1 MEQHNHR
8 PTQETAKPIN
18 KTFLASLFICNFAAN
33 SLYMNVCALL
43 PEYVDLN
50 YPEMTSFQVGCLMS
64 VYPLA

>member
-1 MEQHNHR
+1 MEPQFSR
-8 PTQETAKPIN
+8 PTYEAANPIN

-43 PEYVDLN
+43 PEYVDLK
-50 YPEMTSFQVGCLMS
+50 YSEMTSFQVGCLMS